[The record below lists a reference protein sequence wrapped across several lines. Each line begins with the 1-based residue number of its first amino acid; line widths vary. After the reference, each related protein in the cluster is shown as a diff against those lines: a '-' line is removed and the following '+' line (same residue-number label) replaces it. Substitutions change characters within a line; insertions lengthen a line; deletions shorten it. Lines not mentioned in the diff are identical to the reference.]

1 MKFSNL
7 FLNFGTLFALPLAI
21 FNLNQ
26 KDLTMK
32 ASISLALAG
41 MLFSTAMAAQLAPT
55 NSPVGSAGFANKAAK
70 QSIETQAQIQ
80 AAQAQAAQI
89 AISNAQQPAAPALA
103 PNVNVIVQPSA
114 APTPMAIEKE
124 AKAEKEKNKEPTILP
139 IVIAQNPNMAPTNY
153 AAPMPQNTPQGPI
166 MSHAQPMNQNYAP
179 YGAPNYAQNM
189 PPVAPNYAN
198 PSYPAHDPYA
208 RPYTAEPNYNAP
220 QVAGRNSN
228 APTGLQGSEVG
239 GDDIVIP
246 NAPMITP
253 SSIIEISAIG
263 MGVAPESTLSPAQA
277 LALAKRAAIVDAYRQ
292 IGEKMYG
299 IRVNAQDT
307 VRDMVLKNSTVKT
320 KIAAVIRNAEI
331 VETVYKDGLC
341 QVSMELKLDGK
352 RWYRILT
359 GENF

>member
-1 MKFSNL
+1 MTKK
-7 FLNFGTLFALPLAI
+7 T
-21 FNLNQ
+21 
-26 KDLTMK
+26 
-32 ASISLALAG
+32 ISLVLAG
-41 MLFSTAMAAQLAPT
+41 MLLGSSLAVAQTTTLTDGSQIASTAGYGTSQIVA
-55 NSPVGSAGFANKAAK
+55 SPVGNTGF
-70 QSIETQAQIQ
+70 
-80 AAQAQAAQI
+80 
-89 AISNAQQPAAPALA
+89 
-103 PNVNVIVQPSA
+103 
-114 APTPMAIEKE
+114 
-124 AKAEKEKNKEPTILP
+124 
-139 IVIAQNPNMAPTNY
+139 
-153 AAPMPQNTPQGPI
+153 QGN
-166 MSHAQPMNQNYAP
+166 H
-179 YGAPNYAQNM
+179 
-189 PPVAPNYAN
+189 
-198 PSYPAHDPYA
+198 
-208 RPYTAEPNYNAP
+208 
-220 QVAGRNSN
+220 RNSN
-228 APTGLQGSEVG
+228 TPAVALQGIEAG

-320 KIAAVIRNAEI
+320 KVMAIIRNAEI

-359 GENF
+359 GEEF